1 MERARRCRVITPQ
14 NANAK
19 AHLDPKFAQAPF
31 VHPFNQPKYYAQL
44 LHAITFAKATGK
56 KILWLVAHD
65 VPHDSAGQGTETL
78 RKQQQQWLQL
88 HDRSTAGTLGM
99 LPLIEDM
106 PIRFTETYDR
116 KQSALKHAT
125 ATLLGWGLSPRDIVR
140 VEATDAA
147 EAVLLD
153 CPTFLQV
160 RLTNPPASLPEG
172 KLDLRPYKRTWKV
185 GRTHVHRRGFQ
196 IAPDFAGTAHAFC
209 GSTLSACKGDFLHW
223 SATPTPESM
232 LRAYIIRSRVRSTD
246 DILLVQP
253 YSPQLF
259 RQVKLP
265 GPALLLARQSGA
277 LSDQTS
283 IQVYSSVISNT

>member
-1 MERARRCRVITPQ
+1 MLELMCTGPGSKSLARYLALIPLESFATFGVQDLSDGTSTPVSSEGW
-14 NANAK
+14 NE
-19 AHLDPKFAQAPF
+19 
-31 VHPFNQPKYYAQL
+31 
-44 LHAITFAKATGK
+44 HAA
-56 KILWLVAHD
+56 
-65 VPHDSAGQGTETL
+65 
-78 RKQQQQWLQL
+78 
-88 HDRSTAGTLGM
+88 
-99 LPLIEDM
+99 
-106 PIRFTETYDR
+106 
-116 KQSALKHAT
+116 
-125 ATLLGWGLSPRDIVR
+125 VR
-140 VEATDAA
+140 WT
-147 EAVLLD
+147 
-153 CPTFLQV
+153 
-160 RLTNPPASLPEG
+160 LPEG

-209 GSTLSACKGDFLHW
+209 GSTLSACKGDLLHW

-283 IQVYSSVISNT
+283 IQVLYHCI